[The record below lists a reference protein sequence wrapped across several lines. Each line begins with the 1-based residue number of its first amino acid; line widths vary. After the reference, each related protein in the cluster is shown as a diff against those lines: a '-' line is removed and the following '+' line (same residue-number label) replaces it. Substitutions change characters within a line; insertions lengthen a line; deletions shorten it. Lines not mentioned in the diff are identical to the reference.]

1 MGFTGAGIDRER
13 AHVHFEVCMMLSRNF
28 EGWHQANFPR
38 HPNRHGIYNG
48 TNLAGTDPAALLLA
62 AQRNPTLKA
71 SEYFSGAAPAFKLA
85 IRNSPNFYLIRAY
98 PWLVTTGEVANPP
111 AWTITFSRFAVPIKV
126 EASKAPVAQPVAVWA
141 GETDEPTRASPSTWW
156 PDLVVRRISR
166 HPACGLRSC
175 LPGPTKIRG
184 RKLRPTYLDGD
195 ILVPKLGVL
204 RNELSHH
211 RDTFV
216 VLDDHEFHTL
226 GLQPVFSSLES
237 LVFANDNFGNLIE
250 EGCPAAHR
258 ARRQG
263 CYRTL
268 FR

>member
-1 MGFTGAGIDRER
+1 M
-13 AHVHFEVCMMLSRNF
+13 S
-28 EGWHQANFPR
+28 
-38 HPNRHGIYNG
+38 
-48 TNLAGTDPAALLLA
+48 
-62 AQRNPTLKA
+62 
-71 SEYFSGAAPAFKLA
+71 
-85 IRNSPNFYLIRAY
+85 
-98 PWLVTTGEVANPP
+98 
-111 AWTITFSRFAVPIKV
+111 
-126 EASKAPVAQPVAVWA
+126 
-141 GETDEPTRASPSTWW
+141 PTRASPSTWW
-156 PDLVVRRISR
+156 PDLAVRRISR

-184 RKLRPTYLDGD
+184 RKLRPTYLDRD
-195 ILVPKLGVL
+195 VLVPKPGVL

-263 CYRTL
+263 CVQDAVPIDRRRLAAGLLKRAHLPVQKGIPLLHAHIVATADDL
-268 FR
+268 AMVDDH